1 MSSTI
6 NKIKGRGYKV
16 LVDNTPGAF
25 VWNELSFWTSAEDV
39 EFNDGKTAQA
49 KLGDIN
55 GITTSTSVQNEG
67 FAADATVVASIYKRV
82 NQYVSATLSAGSTEL
97 VFTNS
102 NFGNTTHFDIWTN
115 VYGVSPT
122 AMSLTNTTLTLTFP
136 VQENNVIV
144 QVFYFNQ

>member
-6 NKIKGRGYKV
+6 NKIKGRSYKV

-25 VWNELSFWTSAEDV
+25 VWNQLSLWTSAEDV
-39 EFNDGKTAQA
+39 EFNDHQTAQA

-55 GITTSTSVQNEG
+55 GITTSTSVQNTG
-67 FAADATVVASIYKRV
+67 YAADATVVANLYKRV
-82 NQYVSATLSAGSTEL
+82 NQYVSATLEAGSTEL
-97 VFTNS
+97 EFTNS
-102 NFGNTTHFDIWTN
+102 NFGNTTHFDVWTN
-115 VYGVSPT
+115 VYGVSPQE
-122 AMSLTNTTLTLTFP
+122 MSLAGTTLTLTFP